1 MQTLPKKILLVDDSA
16 TALMWERLILKS
28 EPYALLTATD
38 GDQAVETAT
47 RELPDLILMDVV
59 MPRMSGFE
67 ACEALRANPATRAV
81 PIIMVTT
88 RSEAKSVEA
97 GYTSGCTDYITKPID
112 RLELLAKVRSCLSGT
127 P

>member
-59 MPRMSGFE
+59 MPRMNGFE

>member
-1 MQTLPKKILLVDDSA
+1 M
-16 TALMWERLILKS
+16 ERLILKS

-59 MPRMSGFE
+59 MPRMNGFE